1 MKDNKKERKL
11 FGVSVPYTSRYDLI
25 KKSIELY
32 STVRYVT
39 EDVDRLR
46 RRLVE
51 VLAFYVL
58 YGYNSKAKKMIQ
70 ESLGVSVQNINQM
83 NAELLKLGYLSIDQ
97 YNLHNR
103 IVHPELV
110 KMGEL
115 YAPESEELSSVR
127 AMVIRFDGKI
137 HS

>member
-58 YGYNSKAKKMIQ
+58 
-70 ESLGVSVQNINQM
+70 
-83 NAELLKLGYLSIDQ
+83 GYLSIEQ